1 MNILNANPKRRQAG
15 AALIVA
21 MFTLLLVSA
30 VALSLVMAS
39 GTESSLAGNYR
50 TSTSAYY
57 AALAGI
63 EEARGRLL
71 PSNANF
77 FNNDPL
83 TPAFVTLNGVLPTLA
98 PGQVRYIINPQP
110 NEVVD
115 PVSATNKY
123 ADNEYSAEWNGA
135 PGPWPATLPAVGA
148 GTQYVQSIFSNPF
161 TATADPGAAQGPMF
175 KWVRIT
181 PATEKSLGIDVDGS
195 GGALDNTQ
203 QVFYDGSQN
212 NATGKAGSF
221 TFNQASPTASEVF
234 QITAD
239 AVMPNGSQRLMQYVV
254 TAFTLNL
261 TLPSALTI
269 PGPIGSFNPPNST
282 GYCMDGNDTSQL
294 TTPGIPGTKCSFTPP
309 PTPPGA
315 ACNTT
320 APAVPA
326 IGVSPGLDNAGS
338 QTNTGYVD
346 TQIPR
351 PTNYIG
357 STGTTPS
364 VATPGLPPNLSSPQQ
379 LEQELSLIQQNS
391 NVCLGCSGPG
401 GSTYTFPDIDSAP
414 GSLWTSC
421 GTSCGTTPQITYV
434 NGNLDI
440 TGKTT
445 GSGILVVTG
454 TLTYSGDSSWN
465 GIILVIGDGLTQYT
479 QNGGGTGQFNG
490 GIFVANL
497 TGNPPG
503 TYGASDFTINGGGGN
518 GIYYNSC
525 WIANSQ
531 KPPRMQVL
539 SYREIPNQ

>member
-1 MNILNANPKRRQAG
+1 MHMPNPKSKRQPRFNRNRQTG
-15 AALIVA
+15 AALIIA

-50 TSTSAYY
+50 SSTSAYY
-57 AALAGI
+57 AGLAGV

-77 FNNDPL
+77 FNKTAAN
-83 TPAFVTLNGVLPTLA
+83 FVTVTGVLPTLA
-98 PGQVRYIINPQP
+98 PGQVRYIINPAQG
-110 NEVVD
+110 EVVD
-115 PVSATNKY
+115 PVSAGNPY
-123 ADNEYSAEWNGA
+123 QDNEYTKEWANS
-135 PGPWPATLPAVGA
+135 PGPWPATLPGVGA
-148 GTQYVQSIFSNPF
+148 GTQYVNSIFLNN
-161 TATADPGAAQGPMF
+161 AAGVPGPMF

-181 PATEKSLGIDVDGS
+181 PATEQSLGIDIDNS
-195 GGALDNTQ
+195 GLPLDNTKE
-203 QVFYDGSQN
+203 VFYDGSQN
-212 NATGKAGSF
+212 NATGSAGSL
-221 TFNQASPTASEVF
+221 TFNGASPTASEVF

-239 AVMPNGSQRLMQYVV
+239 AVTPNGSQRLMQYVV

-261 TLPSALTI
+261 NLPSALTI

-282 GYCMDGNDTSQL
+282 GYCMDGNDTSQV
-294 TTPGIPGTKCSFTPP
+294 TTNGIAGTKCSFTPP

-315 ACNTT
+315 TCNTT
-320 APAVPA
+320 APSVPA
-326 IGVSPGLDNAGS
+326 IGVSSGLDSAGT
-338 QTNTGYVD
+338 QTNTDYVD

-351 PTNYIG
+351 PTNYVG
-357 STGTTPS
+357 LDGTSPDVSTP
-364 VATPGLPPNLSSPQQ
+364 PLPTNLSSPQE

-391 NVCLGCSGPG
+391 NVCLGCSGTG
-401 GSTYTFPDIDSAP
+401 GGTYSFTDLDTAP
-414 GSLWTSC
+414 GSLWNSC

-465 GIILVIGDGLTQYT
+465 GIILVIGDGLTEYT

-497 TGNPPG
+497 AGNPPG

-531 KPPRMQVL
+531 KPPRMQIL